1 MLKNDDAYVPFAKY
15 AYVIVPVVVVVAVV
29 VVVVVLLLEM
39 CCVRYNT
46 TISTRDKRRSIRKH
60 LWVFNITQ
68 SIHCW
73 DIPEAEVEAAAAA
86 AAAAAPNIVLIL
98 SLIRSVL
105 FIFTSLFFCSPH
117 CSPSQ
122 LRPSRAPNLSLSL
135 TTARRTLCMTT
146 ALFFVLHY
154 FILSSYCMLVKT
166 LLLCVYLYYVFF
178 LFPFNLMLG
187 GCCCFIVVAAIS
199 SQQGNA
205 IKAAKLL

>member
-15 AYVIVPVVVVVAVV
+15 AYVIVLVVVVVV

-73 DIPEAEVEAAAAA
+73 DIPEAEAEAAAAA
-86 AAAAAPNIVLIL
+86 AAPPNIVLIL
-98 SLIRSVL
+98 SPIRSVL
-105 FIFTSLFFCSPH
+105 FIFTSLFICSPH

-122 LRPSRAPNLSLSL
+122 LRPSRAPNLSLCL
-135 TTARRTLCMTT
+135 ITARRTLCMTT
-146 ALFFVLHY
+146 ALFFVLYY

-178 LFPFNLMLG
+178 
-187 GCCCFIVVAAIS
+187 FISFQS
-199 SQQGNA
+199 SAG
-205 IKAAKLL
+205 